1 MQRFPFL
8 SDMEAPHM
16 RLLILPSVPG
26 YGTTEVRYHYSYI
39 TDLLVATR
47 GMQRFP
53 FLSDMEAPH
62 MRLLILPPYL
72 DTALQRYG
80 IIITIT
86 YY

>member
-16 RLLILPSVPG
+16 RLLILPPVPG

-62 MRLLILPPYL
+62 MRLLILLSVPGYG
-72 DTALQRYG
+72 TTEYG
-80 IIITIT
+80 III
-86 YY
+86 